1 MLLLRCSSLRFELE
15 LICGCSIIIER
26 GGKKCASTRHENDHE
41 IMFKV
46 TIIDVDDAHLNVYP
60 TEVTRTLHDHFA
72 EKSNSNNCES
82 IRFETPNERLERK

>member
-1 MLLLRCSSLRFELE
+1 
-15 LICGCSIIIER
+15 
-26 GGKKCASTRHENDHE
+26 
-41 IMFKV
+41 MFKV
-46 TIIDVDDAHLNVYP
+46 TIIDVDDAHLTVYP